1 MGPQECRRERQKV
14 GKSLDEQNWSG
25 LGQMSRGTLCVDDAG
40 APVCHGGDTA
50 DSANQASPSKWR
62 ELDPQAADL
71 SRCSLEIGPAARQ
84 ITCESSSQTAYRSS
98 SRPRE
103 MDPQA
108 QDLCDIGTVTP
119 LSVLLPA
126 HMRRR
131 RPDRGKKV
139 RQEETHVAAIELL
152 DFVRLSSKE
161 VCSTVAQSR
170 DTFIIHKIHCHARL
184 QLCTAHFPSH

>member
-25 LGQMSRGTLCVDDAG
+25 LGQMSRGILCVDDAG

-62 ELDPQAADL
+62 ELHPKAADL
-71 SRCSLEIGPAARQ
+71 SRCSLGTGPA
-84 ITCESSSQTAYRSS
+84 SSRSFKVQFGNWTRSPSNYLRVQFPHAYRSS

-103 MDPQA
+103 KDPQA
-108 QDLCDIGTVTP
+108 EDLCDIGTVTP
-119 LSVLLPA
+119 LSSLLPA

-131 RPDRGKKV
+131 RHDRGKKV
-139 RQEETHVAAIELL
+139 RREETHVAAIELL
-152 DFVRLSSKE
+152 DIVR
-161 VCSTVAQSR
+161 
-170 DTFIIHKIHCHARL
+170 
-184 QLCTAHFPSH
+184 PS

>member
-1 MGPQECRRERQKV
+1 MPWRGYRGFCESGQPVKVEGTGPASSRSFKV
-14 GKSLDEQNWSG
+14 QFGNWT
-25 LGQMSRGTLCVDDAG
+25 R
-40 APVCHGGDTA
+40 
-50 DSANQASPSKWR
+50 SPSNHLR
-62 ELDPQAADL
+62 VQFPH
-71 SRCSLEIGPAARQ
+71 
-84 ITCESSSQTAYRSS
+84 AYRSS
-98 SRPRE
+98 SRPRK